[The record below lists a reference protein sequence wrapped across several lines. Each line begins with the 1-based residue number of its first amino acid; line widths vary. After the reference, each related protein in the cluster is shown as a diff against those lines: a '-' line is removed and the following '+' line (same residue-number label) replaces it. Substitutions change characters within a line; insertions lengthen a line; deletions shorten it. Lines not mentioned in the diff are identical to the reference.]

1 MKKTSILKSGL
12 FVGLLG
18 VSMLTFADDPYTA
31 TGFKGT
37 DQIGILNKT
46 ADPEIVLEK
55 QDGTVNLGNDNTSE
69 NLGLGLLRSIYGEYT
84 NVLCSRVGDATCL
97 DGSQISSQMN
107 KGNAASHIKKVAN
120 IFPRQL
126 ELSQMLANAL
136 MMFSTA
142 VLMLQTV
149 IFMLMFVVFL
159 GKGSGKNTSIEDNY
173 NIGVGTI
180 LRVLLS
186 VILVFP
192 TTTGYSIGIIA
203 ALQTNS
209 ISTRFGDL
217 IWAAALKTIS
227 PKQLEYKTKAAIYEQ
242 LTSFK
247 NFQSLNDT
255 IADAAYCSVFMNNS
269 LEGKIKT
276 LDGKNSSSINSD
288 ATNLGT
294 SFWGGSEFVFGAKTI
309 ITDGEIRINFGPR
322 DSIGNLRDRFDTNKR
337 RALFRTYRTTSNQQ
351 LSPEEQAYFNALA
364 ESDNNVPAN
373 YCGRI
378 TLPVSLDL
386 KEEQGKLE
394 ELNNKTKAKNSV
406 AYAEAQ
412 SILILYNEWFNFF
425 NDKKKFDFT
434 KTRSGIY
441 YKNDGKS
448 ENQITELNTMK
459 KRMEYKY
466 YKLVHGMLSGSNV
479 ATLADNNTAF
489 IFNEPSNLG
498 KDDFNKGFGL
508 KAGSMQIAYNPELN
522 YAKNLIG
529 IFIAANDGLSKHE
542 MKQNFEKAVN
552 QLYLDYTQ
560 HAIKD
565 INGVLNDNDEIKYK
579 TYVSLRDK
587 MFHDATRY
595 GWISAGSWFSTLS
608 GISTNFDFIDVP
620 VPIITIPEY
629 INTAFSTEQVNLQVG
644 DQDLQGIDR
653 TVVKKFKRYYYPYGY
668 SVNNTGA
675 IRLYN
680 ATSSVSGA
688 SENLASQQSNN
699 FGINLSQW
707 LGYDPYKKSNDQ
719 FVHPL
724 LQLQS
729 SGNNMMRIGEGII
742 GFTQIMEI
750 YLNGKNTGFNNEVV
764 EATTRQ
770 ITGNN
775 PALMSVDSIL
785 SQVVSKSA
793 KIATIIGYILYF
805 GGAILAI
812 YLPLLPTIYWVS
824 GVLTWIIGSFVNL
837 IAIGII
843 AIGITLSKGEEVLGR
858 AQVGAFMLLETGLR
872 PILQPIGGIAFII
885 FSGLFIPLSSF
896 LMNDA
901 YARLA
906 TQSTMMTGGIIYVL
920 ISIGMQYWITI
931 QCVQLIN
938 GLHQKAMGHISAQM
952 TVEDQ
957 SERQAQHLG
966 GIIQQSRG
974 ESSRMLGGNQSG
986 VGATS
991 GLRSQGGLTGGAG
1004 AVGGLK

>member
-1 MKKTSILKSGL
+1 MKKTNILKLGL
-12 FVGLLG
+12 FVGMLG
-18 VSMLTFADDPYTA
+18 ISTLSFADNTYTA
-31 TGFKGT
+31 TGFAGT
-37 DQIGILNKT
+37 NKIGVLNNT
-46 ADPEIVLEK
+46 ADPEIQLK
-55 QDGTVNLGNDNTSE
+55 GQSDIVNLGNDNTAE

-84 NVLCSRVGDATCL
+84 NVLCSRSGDDTCL
-97 DGSQISSQMN
+97 DGSQISSQIG
-107 KGNAASHIKKVAN
+107 KGNASSHIKKVAN

-142 VLMLQTV
+142 VLMLQTL

-159 GKGSGKNTSIEDNY
+159 GKGTGKNTSIEENY
-173 NIGVGTI
+173 HIGVGTI

-186 VILVFP
+186 VVLVFP
-192 TTTGYSIGIIA
+192 TTTGYSIGLIA
-203 ALQTNS
+203 ALQSNS

-227 PKQLEYKTKAAIYEQ
+227 PEQLEYKTKAAIYEQ
-242 LTSFK
+242 LTGFK

-269 LEGKIKT
+269 LEGNIKT
-276 LDGKNSSSINSD
+276 VDGKSSSSINGD

-294 SFWGGSEFVFGAKTI
+294 SFWGSSEFVFGAKTV

-322 DSIGNLRDRFDTNKR
+322 DSIGNLRDKWDVNKR

-386 KEEQGKLE
+386 KEEGGKLKD
-394 ELNNKTKAKNSV
+394 LSDKTRAKNSV

-441 YKNDGKS
+441 YKKDGGS
-448 ENQITELNTMK
+448 ENQITELNMMK
-459 KRMEYKY
+459 KQMEYKY
-466 YKLVHGMLSGSNV
+466 YNLIHSMLSGVNV
-479 ATLADNNTAF
+479 RKLADNNAAF

-498 KDDFNKGFGL
+498 KEDFNKGFGL
-508 KAGSMQIAYNPELN
+508 TSGGMQIAYNPELN

-529 IFIAANDGLSKHE
+529 IFIAANNGASRE
-542 MKQNFEKAVN
+542 TMKVNFENAVN
-552 QLYLDYTQ
+552 QLYLDYTK
-560 HAIKD
+560 HSIRD
-565 INGVLNDNDEIKYK
+565 VNGVLDNNSKVKEYA
-579 TYVSLRDK
+579 SLQAK

-620 VPIITIPEY
+620 TPIITIPEY
-629 INTAFSTEQVNLQVG
+629 INTAFSTEKVNLQVG

-680 ATSSVSGA
+680 ATSSTSGA
-688 SENLASQQSNN
+688 SENLASQQANN
-699 FGINLSQW
+699 FGINVSQW
-707 LGYDPYKKSNDQ
+707 LGYDPNKKSNDQ

-742 GFTQIMEI
+742 GFTQVMDVIQS
-750 YLNGKNTGFNNEVV
+750 GHNTGFNNEMV

-775 PALMSVDSIL
+775 PALLSVDSIL
-785 SQVVSKSA
+785 SQVISKSV
-793 KIATIIGYILYF
+793 KIATIMGYILYF
-805 GGAILAI
+805 GGAMLAI

-824 GVLTWIIGSFVNL
+824 GVLTWAIGSFVNL
-837 IAIGII
+837 IAINIM

-858 AQVGAFMLLETGLR
+858 AQIGAFMLLENGLR
-872 PILQPIGGIAFII
+872 PVLQPIGGIAFII

-906 TQSTMMTGGIIYVL
+906 TQSTMMTGGIIYVM

-938 GLHQKAMGHISAQM
+938 GLHQKAMGHINAQM
-952 TVEDQ
+952 TVDDQ

-966 GIIQQSRG
+966 GIIQQGRA
-974 ESSRMLGGNQSG
+974 ESRMLGSSG
-986 VGATS
+986 GGATA
-991 GLRSQGGLTGGAG
+991 GLRSNPMSSNGGG
-1004 AVGGLK
+1004 AVGGLR